1 MQKLHKNYAQSC
13 LAGSYFPQYMP
24 PIAKII
30 ATPYKRTMDM
40 AAYHSTR
47 STYGIDVVAGRIGA
61 VLANVYAAVIDWN
74 DTRVTRNALAALTD
88 RELDDI
94 GLVRGDIDDVAT
106 ARRLF

>member
-1 MQKLHKNYAQSC
+1 
-13 LAGSYFPQYMP
+13 
-24 PIAKII
+24 
-30 ATPYKRTMDM
+30 M
-40 AAYHSTR
+40 AVYQTTR

-61 VLANVYAAVIDWN
+61 VLANVYSAIVDWN